1 MELAQQATLQ
11 SKLECKVSSLLD
23 SAYETETS
31 ASGDEE
37 RADEAELAMAR
48 TEKLLER
55 RGLLQSNSLLRQN
68 PNNVQSRMKRAE
80 LAGRGSDSFSVVK
93 TFAEAVTTV
102 DPLKAMGRAS
112 ELWIK
117 FGQFHEAQGQLA
129 AAN

>member
-1 MELAQQATLQ
+1 M
-11 SKLECKVSSLLD
+11 
-23 SAYETETS
+23 
-31 ASGDEE
+31 SGEP
-37 RADEAELAMAR
+37 ADEAELAMAR

-68 PNNVQSRMKRAE
+68 PNNVQSWLKRAE
-80 LAGRGSDSFSVVK
+80 LAGRGSDSFLVVK